1 MKTINDVVVE
11 KLNKYMGERGLSQY
25 KLAHTAGIPVP
36 TIKSIMQRKTNNIGL
51 KTIIKLSKGF
61 EITPSEFIDDKNFLS
76 DKLDL
81 E

>member
-1 MKTINDVVVE
+1 MTITEIIVSRINKFLGAKSITQYELAE
-11 KLNKYMGERGLSQY
+11 KSG
-25 KLAHTAGIPVP
+25 VP
-36 TIKSIMQRKTNNIGL
+36 YSTIKSIMQRKTNNIGL